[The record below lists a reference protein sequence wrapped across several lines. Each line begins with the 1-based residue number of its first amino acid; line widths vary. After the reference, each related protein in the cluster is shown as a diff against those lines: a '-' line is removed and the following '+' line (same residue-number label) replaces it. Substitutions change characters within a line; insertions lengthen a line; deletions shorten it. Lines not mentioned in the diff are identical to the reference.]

1 MKRCPICDKTFDD
14 KMKFC
19 QTDGTLLVDDAP
31 PVDPY
36 KTVVGNQSDIASA
49 IPPVDPFKTM
59 VAIPSPK
66 IEEPKAADAVL
77 EVPEEID
84 SLKTMVVSQEEMK
97 QAIKASDA
105 SDVPPLDLP
114 PQPAP
119 PVAAVPIIEP
129 KAPIP
134 ADYSPPPLPPPV
146 LDEPSSSAADF
157 GQISPPKMDL
167 PKPVESSKFDS
178 KSKPTDFSTQS
189 PYGNQDNKPI
199 PSPFDGSM
207 IGYQPPTAPPF
218 DAPKPPPFQ
227 EPASPFGGAPQSS
240 NQSAFQPPT
249 PFGQQPDSF
258 NAPVKQDDWMPP
270 PAPVSEW
277 QNQELGANTPFQPP
291 VAGGGQSQTLAL
303 TSLILGGVGIV
314 TIIPTLIFTFCGILP
329 IGFGLAAIITGFL
342 GRSRAKKKPEEYT
355 GGGLALG
362 GIITGAISL
371 LVPIVIIVIA
381 LLLVFG
387 MLSFSALQ

>member
-1 MKRCPICDKTFDD
+1 MKRCPTCDKTFDD

-36 KTVVGNQSDIASA
+36 KTVVGSQSDIASA
-49 IPPVDPFKTM
+49 IPPIDPFKTM
-59 VAIPSPK
+59 VASPPPK
-66 IEEPKAADAVL
+66 VEEPKAANEVL

-97 QAIKASDA
+97 QAIKADEA
-105 SDVPPLDLP
+105 TDVPKLDLP
-114 PQPAP
+114 PPAP

-129 KAPIP
+129 KAPTP
-134 ADYSPPPLPPPV
+134 VDFSPPPAPPPMF
-146 LDEPSSSAADF
+146 DEPVSSAADF
-157 GQISPPKMDL
+157 GQMSPPKTDL
-167 PKPVESSKFDS
+167 PKPVENQKFDS

-189 PYGNQDNKPI
+189 PYGNQENKPI

-227 EPASPFGGAPQSS
+227 EPASPFGDAAQSS
-240 NQSAFQPPT
+240 NQPSFQPST
-249 PFGQQPDSF
+249 PFDQPEAF
-258 NAPVKQDDWMPP
+258 NAPIKQDDWMPP

-291 VAGGGQSQTLAL
+291 IAGGGQSQTLAL
-303 TSLILGGVGIV
+303 VSLILGGIGII
-314 TIIPTLIFTFCGILP
+314 TIIPTLLFTLCAILP
-329 IGFGLAAIITGFL
+329 VGFGLAAIITGFL
-342 GRSRAKKKPEEYT
+342 GRSRASKKPDEYT

-371 LVPIVIIVIA
+371 LVPIVIVVIT

-387 MLSFSALQ
+387 MLSFSALR